1 MNLKELKFFNARELA
16 WPDCTGV
23 PASLLMKALWVK
35 LRRKLVGRWADRGAR
50 FVWTTT
56 TVSDAYGPADN
67 VRNYLER
74 RTMRA
79 ILAELSRKRPLK
91 RACEIGCGY
100 GRVIMVLKEFAE
112 YVKGFE
118 RERHL
123 VDIAHSLLPE
133 VEFECVDS
141 LTNIEDKTS
150 YDLVMTSTVLQHLT
164 DTDARE
170 VCKVMKRLAPA
181 GHILCVEKTENIA
194 TTANTEDGTRFIS
207 QARPV
212 EIYADFMHPFRL
224 VCVQNRVV
232 EPTYF
237 NTRPG
242 SCMLFASPLIT
253 ER

>member
-1 MNLKELKFFNARELA
+1 MLIK
-16 WPDCTGV
+16 V
-23 PASLLMKALWVK
+23 
-35 LRRKLVGRWADRGAR
+35 RRRLIRGLTDKDSR

-56 TVSDAYGPADN
+56 HVSDAYGPADN
-67 VRNYLER
+67 VRNYLDR
-74 RTMRA
+74 RTIRSV
-79 ILAELSRKRPLK
+79 LSEIARQKPLR
-91 RACEIGCGY
+91 RACELGCGY

-112 YVKGFE
+112 FVKGFE
-118 RERHL
+118 REAHL
-123 VDIAHSLLPE
+123 VTVARSLLPDLA
-133 VEFECVDS
+133 FEQVGS
-141 LTNIEDKTS
+141 LADIWDETP
-150 YDLVMTSTVLQHLT
+150 YDVAMTCTVLQHLT
-164 DTDARE
+164 DSDARE

-181 GHILCVEKTENIA
+181 GHILCIEKTENIA

-212 EIYADFMHPFRL
+212 EVYADFMHPFRL
-224 VCVQNRVV
+224 VRVQNRVV

>member
-1 MNLKELKFFNARELA
+1 MNLKELKFFKALELE

-67 VRNYLER
+67 VRNYRDR
-74 RTMRA
+74 RTIRTV
-79 ILAELSRKRPLK
+79 LSEIARQRPLR
-91 RACEIGCGY
+91 RACELGCGY

-112 YVKGFE
+112 FVKGFE
-118 RERHL
+118 REAHL
-123 VDIAHSLLPE
+123 VTVAQSLLPDIVFEE
-133 VEFECVDS
+133 VGS
-141 LTNIEDKTS
+141 LADIGDETP
-150 YDLVMTSTVLQHLT
+150 YDVAMTFTVLQHLT
-164 DTDARE
+164 DADARE
-170 VCKVMKRLAPA
+170 VCETMKRLAPA

-194 TTANTEDGTRFIS
+194 TTANTEDGARFIS
-207 QARPV
+207 QARPI

-224 VCVQNRVV
+224 VRVQNRVV